1 MSKMYDK
8 IKNRSK
14 TYVRIGMI
22 SASLLLAAVPA
33 NVQADVASGMDMMW
47 TSTAPEMG
55 AVNNNYGGTLG
66 GISMRSPVRSFNILA
81 YDPPRFSAGCGGID
95 AYFGSFSMIS
105 ADNMRNII
113 RSIMSNAT
121 GYALKIALDNMCSSC
136 QNIMSG
142 LQDMTA
148 KINSASK
155 NTCQIAST
163 MIESARGNAQL
174 SDIYGDTL
182 ASYESVVASAKGI
195 MSDFSEANN
204 KRTYAGQN
212 ANRAADAADTSTVYG
227 NNLMNTLASAGVF
240 GQGGNAKIDT
250 AAYGGDQSFLQ
261 IAMNLYGT
269 GINLTGAN
277 AESSVSGGTY
287 TKGSTQR
294 KDKVIEPI
302 WRFDDL
308 VNGKPDNQS
317 LNGYVCSDF
326 NLNTPAS
333 CQNVKTDEASYPGTK
348 RYMIRM
354 LAGEQTALNGGIAMG
369 DAAITKITDDSIMAH
384 LADNTI
390 VLSPERARFLNALPR
405 ETVAL
410 LSQAAT
416 ASDNTT
422 KAAVSYAAEILAG
435 QMAAELVRAMNT
447 TLSIAYSANTTAG
460 GKDVVPMSDGQRAQM
475 MALEK
480 AAEAH
485 LSTDARAQAQRN
497 MNSLIGGA
505 VLLSKGLAAVH

>member
-1 MSKMYDK
+1 M
-8 IKNRSK
+8 
-14 TYVRIGMI
+14 
-22 SASLLLAAVPA
+22 
-33 NVQADVASGMDMMW
+33 
-47 TSTAPEMG
+47 
-55 AVNNNYGGTLG
+55 
-66 GISMRSPVRSFNILA
+66 
-81 YDPPRFSAGCGGID
+81 
-95 AYFGSFSMIS
+95 
-105 ADNMRNII
+105 
-113 RSIMSNAT
+113 
-121 GYALKIALDNMCSSC
+121 
-136 QNIMSG
+136 
-142 LQDMTA
+142 
-148 KINSASK
+148 
-155 NTCQIAST
+155 
-163 MIESARGNAQL
+163 
-174 SDIYGDTL
+174 
-182 ASYESVVASAKGI
+182 ASAKGV

-212 ANRAADAADTSTVYG
+212 ANRAADAADESTVYG

-240 GQGGNAKIDT
+240 GQGGNSKIDT

-277 AESSVSGGTY
+277 AASSASGGTY

-326 NLNTPAS
+326 DLNNPAS
-333 CQNVKTDEASYPGTK
+333 CQNVKTDEATYPGTK

-354 LAGEQTALNGGIAMG
+354 LAGEQTTLGGGVAMG
-369 DAAITKITDDSIMAH
+369 DAVITKITDDSIMAH

-422 KAAVSYAAEILAG
+422 KAAVSYAAEVLAG

-447 TLSIAYSANTTAG
+447 TLSIAYSANTTAS
-460 GKDVVPMSDGQRAQM
+460 GKEVVPMSDGQKAQM
-475 MALEK
+475 SALEK
-480 AAEAH
+480 AAATH

>member
-1 MSKMYDK
+1 MRKINDK
-8 IKNRSK
+8 LKKRSK
-14 TYVRIGMI
+14 IYVRIGMI
-22 SASLLLAAVPA
+22 SASLILTAVPF
-33 NVQADVASGMDMMW
+33 NVQADVAAGMDAMW
-47 TSTAPEMG
+47 TSTAPELG
-55 AVNNNYGGTLG
+55 AVNNNYGGSLG

-105 ADNMRNII
+105 VDNMRNIF

-121 GYALKIALDNMCSSC
+121 GYALKIALDNMCPSC

-142 LQDMTA
+142 LQDMTS
-148 KINSASK
+148 KINSSAK

-174 SDIYGDTL
+174 SDIYGDSL
-182 ASYESVVASAKGI
+182 AAYESVMAAAKGT

-212 ANRAADAADTSTVYG
+212 ANRASDAADESTVYG

-240 GQGGNAKIDT
+240 SQSGNSKIDT
-250 AAYGGDQSFLQ
+250 APYGGDQNFLQ

-269 GINLTGAN
+269 AITLTGAN
-277 AESSVSGGTY
+277 ASSTTSGGTY
-287 TKGSTQR
+287 TKGSSQR
-294 KDKVIEPI
+294 KDKVLEPI

-317 LNGYVCSDF
+317 LNGYVCGDF
-326 NLNTPAS
+326 NLGNPAS
-333 CQNVKTDEASYPGTK
+333 CQSVKTDEASYPGTK

-354 LAGEQTALNGGIAMG
+354 LAGEQTTLNSGIAMG
-369 DAAITKITDDSIMAH
+369 DATVTNITSDSIMAH

-390 VLSPERARFLNALPR
+390 TLSPERARFLNALPR

-416 ASDNTT
+416 ASDSTA
-422 KAAVSYAAEILAG
+422 KAAVSYTAEILAG

-447 TLSIAYSANTTAG
+447 TLSIAYSANVTSS
-460 GKDVVPMSDGQRAQM
+460 GKEVVPMSDTQKAQM
-475 MALEK
+475 AVLEK

-485 LSTDARAQAQRN
+485 LSTDARAQAQAN
-497 MNSLIGGA
+497 MNRLIGGA
-505 VLLSKGLAAVH
+505 VLLNKGMAAIH